1 MATDKHAVVWTR
13 VGSAP
18 QKMGVLTVTDTQ
30 CRFTYDADF
39 LGAGLP
45 GLGILYA
52 PSFVGTTTITWERS
66 TYFNLLPQLQFHVP
80 PAGEANFQRRLVLS
94 YLEQQGHKPKPG
106 FDSDWAILLTAGH
119 GGIGHLDVFESD
131 AKAQAW
137 YADKAPP
144 ALITISEKVGFSLK
158 EFLTWMDQDAEAL
171 LAALGPTP
179 SVGGAIPKLL
189 LSMPASG
196 WDGRIGLP
204 SRGINEGRC
213 DVVLKFEK
221 EQYRGIVELEAL
233 TLDMH
238 AQAGFAAPRH
248 WVTEINGIPAIAIER
263 FDRDA
268 NGRPLFMET
277 AYAVMATGDARVTHH
292 YSSSYDAIGRAIDRS
307 PIPLVSDPPAAK
319 RQLLQRLLLAFI
331 TGNGDLHLENLSFLQ
346 RDGQLGWSPVY
357 DPTPMRAYSR
367 HNMLAVM
374 PFGGYGETDKAGNMI
389 DFANALGQLAKG
401 FGFTRATLRDMIE
414 ETLSMTADYAARVKA
429 LATVPADNKKRLVQ
443 LNKEMRGKLTELG

>member
-1 MATDKHAVVWTR
+1 MATDKQAVVWTR

-30 CRFTYDADF
+30 CRFTYEANF
-39 LGAGLP
+39 LDAGLP
-45 GLGILYA
+45 GLGVLYA
-52 PSFVGTTTITWERS
+52 PTFVGATTITWERS
-66 TYFNLLPQLQFHVP
+66 AHFDLLPQLQFHVP

-94 YLEQQGHKPKPG
+94 YLEQQGRKPKPG

-131 AKAQAW
+131 AKAQDW
-137 YADKAPP
+137 YADKAAP
-144 ALITISEKVGFSLK
+144 ALISISEKIGFSLK
-158 EFLTWMDQDAEAL
+158 EFLSWMDQDAEAL

-189 LSMPASG
+189 LSIPASG

-204 SRGINEGRC
+204 SRGSSAGRC

-233 TLDMH
+233 TLDVH
-238 AQAGFAAPRH
+238 ARAGFTVPRY
-248 WVTEINGIPAIAIER
+248 WVTEINGISAIAIER

-268 NGRPLFMET
+268 TGRPLFMET
-277 AYAVMATGDARVTHH
+277 AYAVMASGDARVTHH

-374 PFGGYGETDKAGNMI
+374 PFGGYGDADKAGNI
-389 DFANALGQLAKG
+389 VGFATALLQLAKG
-401 FGFTRATLRDMIE
+401 FGFTRATLRGLIE
-414 ETLSMTADYAARVKA
+414 ETLSVTADYAARVKA
-429 LATVPADNKKRLVQ
+429 LATVPAANKKRLVEIH
-443 LNKEMRGKLTELG
+443 KDMRGRLAQID

>member
-1 MATDKHAVVWTR
+1 MATDKHAMVWTR
-13 VGSAP
+13 VGAAP

-66 TYFNLLPQLQFHVP
+66 THFNLLPQLQFHVP

-94 YLEQQGHKPKPG
+94 YLEQQGRKPKPG

-137 YADKAPP
+137 YADKTPP
-144 ALITISEKVGFSLK
+144 ALIPISERFGFSLK
-158 EFLTWMDQDAEAL
+158 EFLAWMDQDAEAL
-171 LAALGPTP
+171 LATLGPTP

-204 SRGINEGRC
+204 SRGVNEGRC

-238 AQAGFAAPRH
+238 AQAGFAVPRH

-319 RQLLQRLLLAFI
+319 RQLLQRLLLAFV

-374 PFGGYGETDKAGNMI
+374 PFGGYGAADKAGNMLG
-389 DFANALGQLAKG
+389 FADALAQLAKG

-429 LATVPADNKKRLVQ
+429 LATVPTDNKKRLVQ
-443 LNKEMRGKLTELG
+443 INKEMRGKLTALG

>member
-18 QKMGVLTVTDTQ
+18 QKMGVLTVTDMQ

-94 YLEQQGHKPKPG
+94 YLEQQGRKPKPG

-144 ALITISEKVGFSLK
+144 VLIPISERFGFSLK
-158 EFLTWMDQDAEAL
+158 EFLAWMDQDAEAL

-204 SRGINEGRC
+204 SRGVSEGRC

-233 TLDMH
+233 TLDVH
-238 AQAGFAAPRH
+238 AQAGFTVPRH

-277 AYAVMATGDARVTHH
+277 VYAVMATGDARVTHH

-374 PFGGYGETDKAGNMI
+374 PFGGYGEADKAG
-389 DFANALGQLAKG
+389 DTVGFATALLQLAKG
-401 FGFTRATLRDMIE
+401 FGFTRAALRDMIE
-414 ETLSMTADYAARVKA
+414 ETLSVTADYAARVKA
-429 LATVPADNKKRLVQ
+429 LVTVPADNKKRLVQ
-443 LNKEMRGKLTELG
+443 INKEMRGKLTELG

>member
-13 VGSAP
+13 LGSAP
-18 QKMGVLTVTDTQ
+18 QKMGVLTATDTQ

-39 LGAGLP
+39 LGTDLP

-52 PSFVGTTTITWERS
+52 PALVGTTTITWERS
-66 TYFNLLPQLQFHVP
+66 THFNLLPQLQFHVP

-94 YLEQQGHKPKPG
+94 YLEQQGRKPKPG
-106 FDSDWAILLTAGH
+106 FDSDWAILMTAGH

-137 YADKAPP
+137 YADKTPSVLTP
-144 ALITISEKVGFSLK
+144 ISAKLGFSLK
-158 EFLTWMDQDAEAL
+158 EFLSWMDQDAEAL

-189 LSMPASG
+189 LSIPAAG

-204 SRGINEGRC
+204 RRGADADRS

-233 TLDMH
+233 TLDVH
-238 AQAGFAAPRH
+238 AQAGFTVPRH
-248 WVTEINGIPAIAIER
+248 WVAEINGIPAIAIER
-263 FDRDA
+263 FDRDS

-307 PIPLVSDPPAAK
+307 PIALVSDPPTAK
-319 RQLLQRLLLAFI
+319 RQLLQRLLLAFV
-331 TGNGDLHLENLSFLQ
+331 TGNGDLHLENLSFLR
-346 RDGQLGWSPVY
+346 RDGRLDWSPVY
-357 DPTPMRAYSR
+357 DPAPMRAYSR

-374 PFGGYGETDKAGNMI
+374 PFGGYGAAAQDGNAI
-389 DFANALGQLAKG
+389 GFADALVQLAKG
-401 FGFTRATLRDMIE
+401 FGFTRAALRAMIE
-414 ETLSMTADYAARVKA
+414 ATLVATGDYAARVKA
-429 LATVPADNKKRLVQ
+429 LATLPADNKKRLLQ
-443 LNKEMRGKLTELG
+443 IHKEMRGKLAEVK

>member
-1 MATDKHAVVWTR
+1 MATDKQAVVWTR

-18 QKMGVLTVTDTQ
+18 QKMGALTVTETQ
-30 CRFTYDADF
+30 CRFTYDASF
-39 LGAGLP
+39 LSAGLP
-45 GLGILYA
+45 GLGVLYA
-52 PSFVGTTTITWERS
+52 PAFVGATTITWERS
-66 TYFNLLPQLQFHVP
+66 THFDLLPQLQFHVP

-94 YLEQQGHKPKPG
+94 YLEQQGRKPKPG

-131 AKAQAW
+131 DKAQSW
-137 YADKAPP
+137 YADKATP
-144 ALITISEKVGFSLK
+144 ALIPISEKIGFSLK
-158 EFLTWMDQDAEAL
+158 EFLSWMDQDAEAL

-189 LSMPASG
+189 LSIPATG

-204 SRGINEGRC
+204 SRGSNAGRC

-233 TLDMH
+233 TLNVH
-238 AQAGFAAPRH
+238 ARAGFTVPRH
-248 WVTEINGIPAIAIER
+248 WITEINGIPAIAIER

-268 NGRPLFMET
+268 TGRPLFMET
-277 AYAVMATGDARVTHH
+277 AYAVMASGDARVTHH

-319 RQLLQRLLLAFI
+319 RQLLRRLLLAFI

-346 RDGQLGWSPVY
+346 RDGVLGWSPVY

-374 PFGGYGETDKAGNMI
+374 PFGGYGAADKAG
-389 DFANALGQLAKG
+389 DTVGFAAALLQLAKG
-401 FGFTRATLRDMIE
+401 FGFTRAALRGLIE
-414 ETLSMTADYAARVKA
+414 ETLSVTADYAARVKA

-443 LNKEMRGKLTELG
+443 INKEMRGKLAQIG